1 MSIRTK
7 INSFLVFKKSSSHP
21 LDGPMQRWLHK
32 KGSRTEFTP
41 EELNGM
47 TKQEKLAWIMAR
59 SNGSA
64 KQWLDSPRP
73 VQPPPQMITEPFD
86 LNVDEEPDSDGFE
99 GMDVVSALDL
109 PPRGAPLRQ
118 VLPYDDPY
126 GDLVVMPMDDP
137 EEDLDVQLSPDYRDI
152 VTTAVPSNPNFPVVA
167 DAIGFSGKRGV
178 QIAPLVRPPA
188 ETTEESPAVP
198 TIEWTPKKIA
208 SNALDKYHYSLL
220 PPEAQAIARRVQQ
233 QLHVIPED
241 EWSSGQ
247 RLLHQKRDEY
257 YQHRMRLLDSLDPE
271 YIGQD
276 FSTRTPASEAVTSL
290 AGRLEGFG
298 HDPLLVHART
308 EHAIREKKLG
318 ITRTHDDDFHGRS
331 GAFAPDPYPHD
342 PTDEIEF

>member
-73 VQPPPQMITEPFD
+73 VQPPPQMITEP
-86 LNVDEEPDSDGFE
+86 VDEQPLDDGFE

-109 PPRGAPLRQ
+109 PSRGAPLRQ
-118 VLPYDDPY
+118 VSPYDDPY
-126 GDLVVMPMDDP
+126 GDLDGDLDDP
-137 EEDLDVQLSPDYRDI
+137 EEYPEEDPDFQLSPDYRNI
-152 VTTAVPSNPNFPVVA
+152 VTTAAPSNPNFPVVPA
-167 DAIGFSGKRGV
+167 GMGFSGKRGV
-178 QIAPLVRPPA
+178 RIASLVRPPA
-188 ETTEESPAVP
+188 EATEDPPAVP

-276 FSTRTPASEAVTSL
+276 FSTRTPTPQAVKSL

-298 HDPLLVHART
+298 HDPLLHHARV

-318 ITRTHDDDFHGRS
+318 LTRSHDDDFHGPS

>member
-7 INSFLVFKKSSSHP
+7 INSFLVFRKSSSHP

-73 VQPPPQMITEPFD
+73 VQPPPQMIDEP
-86 LNVDEEPDSDGFE
+86 PDNNDDDDRWA
-99 GMDVVSALDL
+99 GMDVVNPLDL
-109 PPRGAPLRQ
+109 PSRGAPLRP
-118 VLPYDDPY
+118 VSPYDDPY
-126 GDLVVMPMDDP
+126 GDLDVMPINVD
-137 EEDLDVQLSPDYRDI
+137 EEPPDYELSPDYRD
-152 VTTAVPSNPNFPVVA
+152 VAPAVVPSNPNFPVVPA
-167 DAIGFSGKRGV
+167 GMGFSGKRGV
-178 QIAPLVRPPA
+178 RIASLVRPPA
-188 ETTEESPAVP
+188 ETTEEPPAVP

-257 YQHRMRLLDSLDPE
+257 YQNRMRLLDSLHPE
-271 YIGQD
+271 YISQD
-276 FSTRTPASEAVTSL
+276 FSTRTPAPEAVASL
-290 AGRLEGFG
+290 DRRLEGFG
-298 HDPLLVHART
+298 HDPLLHHARI
-308 EHAIREKKLG
+308 EHAMRTGVRG
-318 ITRTHDDDFHGRS
+318 ITRTHDDDFHGKS

-342 PTDEIEF
+342 PTDEIEL